1 MSRKPNANV
10 SKKVQPVLSAQFRDY
25 LDQLVDLGYGK
36 TPTEA
41 ARYLIDRGIDDL
53 IRAKTIG
60 PGTLRTAARKL
71 RTKRKRKR

>member
-1 MSRKPNANV
+1 MSRKPNANE
-10 SKKVQPVLSAQFRDY
+10 SKKVQPVLSAQFRRC

-60 PGTLRTAARKL
+60 PGTLRTAARAK
-71 RTKRKRKR
+71 RQRKR